1 MGDPVT
7 TTALFVASSAAKAA
21 GQLTNGLSEAAQS
34 RYQSHL
40 YDAKAQTDAQA
51 SSLKE
56 DMTRTQG
63 RRDVSE
69 QLARMAQAGGGNFGG
84 SIGDV
89 LKQSAADASWK
100 ALAGRWDGQVQ
111 VDDDHNQS
119 LFQRAKARA
128 QSQRGFFDALES
140 GLGSLSQGQDQFGW
154 FKPKLGA
161 DGLTEV

>member
-84 SIGDV
+84 SIGDA

-100 ALAGRWDGQVQ
+100 ALAGRWDGLGQVI
-111 VDDDHNQS
+111 DDHNQS

-128 QSQRGFFDALES
+128 QTQGAFFDAFQTGLDAAFQGKRANWFNSS
-140 GLGSLSQGQDQFGW
+140 GEGGGDAG
-154 FKPKLGA
+154 
-161 DGLTEV
+161 